1 MFWEIQEIRSIP
13 WRVIFFYFL
22 GIFFFFLSLNY
33 PSELFINMNSSFLSK
48 PISSLV
54 KRDNNSHLTFQR
66 GCG

>member
-1 MFWEIQEIRSIP
+1 MFWEIQEIRNIP

-48 PISSLV
+48 PIS
-54 KRDNNSHLTFQR
+54 
-66 GCG
+66 